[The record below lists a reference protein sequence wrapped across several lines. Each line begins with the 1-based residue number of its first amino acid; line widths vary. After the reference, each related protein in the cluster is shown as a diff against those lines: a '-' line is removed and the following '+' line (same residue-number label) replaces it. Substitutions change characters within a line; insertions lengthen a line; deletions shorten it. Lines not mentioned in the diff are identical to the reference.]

1 MTNPHMHLT
10 LVTIVVP
17 DYDAAIAY
25 YTGVL
30 GFVLLEDTPLS
41 PTKRW
46 VRVAP
51 SANAGCAFLLA
62 QATTPAQQAAIGSQ
76 AGDRVAFFLQ
86 TSDFPATYAAYR
98 SRGVT
103 FREEPRHE
111 SYGWVVQFCD
121 AYGNRW
127 DLLGG

>member
-1 MTNPHMHLT
+1 MNLS
-10 LVTIVVP
+10 LITIVIP

-30 GFVLLEDTPLS
+30 GFVLLEDTALS
-41 PTKRW
+41 ATKRW

-51 SANAGCAFLLA
+51 SATAQTAILLA
-62 QATTPAQQAAIGSQ
+62 QATTPAQQSAIGAQ

-86 TSDFPATYAAYR
+86 TEDFAGTYARYR
-98 SRGVT
+98 ANGVT

-111 SYGWVVQFCD
+111 AYGWVVQFD
-121 AYGNRW
+121 DRYGNRW
-127 DLLGG
+127 DLIEILNSTK

>member
-1 MTNPHMHLT
+1 MNLS
-10 LVTIVVP
+10 LITIVIP

-30 GFVLLEDTPLS
+30 GFVLLEDTPLTA
-41 PTKRW
+41 TKRW

-51 SANAGCAFLLA
+51 STTAQTAILLA
-62 QATTPAQQAAIGSQ
+62 QATTPAQQAAIGAQ

-86 TSDFPATYAAYR
+86 TDDFAATYVRYR
-98 SRGVT
+98 ANGVT

-111 SYGWVVQFCD
+111 AYGWVVQFED
-121 AYGNRW
+121 GYGNRW
-127 DLLGG
+127 DLIEIFDN